1 MVENR
6 PIYTFL
12 THAILILG
20 VALVLFPV
28 WIAFVASTH
37 TSFRLNSGIAPFWP
51 GGELWTNYSLILSDG
66 ASRNGL
72 PPVLPMM
79 LNSLVMALGVAFG
92 KIVICILSA
101 FAIVYFRFRFR
112 MVAFWAIFMTL
123 MLPVE
128 VRIVPTFQVVAGMGL
143 LNSYAGLVVPLIA
156 SATATFLYR
165 QVFLSIPDEML
176 EAARID
182 GALSLIHI

>member
-6 PIYTFL
+6 PFHTFL

-37 TSFRLNSGIAPFWP
+37 SSFRLNSGIAPFWP
-51 GGELWTNYSLILSDG
+51 GGEFWTNYGLILSDG

-79 LNSLVMALGVAFG
+79 LNSLVMALGVSPGLAAWMSP
-92 KIVICILSA
+92 VIA
-101 FAIVYFRFRFR
+101 
-112 MVAFWAIFMTL
+112 
-123 MLPVE
+123 
-128 VRIVPTFQVVAGMGL
+128 GL
-143 LNSYAGLVVPLIA
+143 L
-156 SATATFLYR
+156 F
-165 QVFLSIPDEML
+165 SIPIVML
-176 EAARID
+176 TSSRAAGQWLQRRRIF
-182 GALSLIHI
+182 ATPEELSPPTVLVRASELRAEPHPSDASRRRRVRG